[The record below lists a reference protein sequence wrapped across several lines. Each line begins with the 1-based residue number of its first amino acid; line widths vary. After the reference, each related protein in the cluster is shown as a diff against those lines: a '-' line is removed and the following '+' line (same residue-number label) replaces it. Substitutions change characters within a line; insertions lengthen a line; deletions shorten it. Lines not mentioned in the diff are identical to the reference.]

1 VGRTGAYFAYQTADP
16 VVLPDIMVA
25 AKPLACGIP
34 LGVIVVNERA
44 AQAIGAGMHGS
55 TFGGGPLACRVALE
69 FLDILDGLLPH
80 IQAMGAYFLRKLEEL
95 QKRYSFIQEIRS
107 RGLMIGMELTKPGKQ
122 IVLDAMQEGLLL
134 NCTHDTV
141 LRMLPP
147 YIITEKEID
156 RGVRILNKVFKAAA
170 KQSTAS

>member
-1 VGRTGAYFAYQTADP
+1 

-34 LGVIVVNERA
+34 LGVIVMNERA
-44 AQAIGAGMHGS
+44 AQSIGAGMHGS
-55 TFGGGPLACRVALE
+55 TFGGGPLACRVAIE
-69 FLDILDGLLPH
+69 FMDILEGLLPH
-80 IQAMGAYFLRKLEEL
+80 IRQMGGYFHMKLEEL
-95 QKRYSFIQEIRS
+95 GKRYGFIKEVRG
-107 RGLMIGMELTKPGKQ
+107 RGLMIGMELSIPGKQ
-122 IVLDAMQEGLLL
+122 IVLDAIEQGLLM

-156 RGVRILNKVFKAAA
+156 RGIRILNKVFKGAA
-170 KQSTAS
+170 KRAVQLEH